1 MTVGINH
8 PFCKKKHLSPTYDYI
23 ILSERHVP
31 DIPGADL
38 PEHECSHPEGDC
50 QVVCQAADALVQIQP
65 FHTKYSG
72 MKILNY
78 FILGC
83 INYTK
88 KLYKKPFLV
97 NFQGKGG
104 H

>member
-1 MTVGINH
+1 MELITLSV
-8 PFCKKKHLSPTYDYI
+8 KKKHLSLTYDYI

-78 FILGC
+78 FKLH
-83 INYTK
+83 K
-88 KLYKKPFLV
+88 KLYKKPVLV
-97 NFQGKGG
+97 NFQGVGG
-104 H
+104 TLDCVL